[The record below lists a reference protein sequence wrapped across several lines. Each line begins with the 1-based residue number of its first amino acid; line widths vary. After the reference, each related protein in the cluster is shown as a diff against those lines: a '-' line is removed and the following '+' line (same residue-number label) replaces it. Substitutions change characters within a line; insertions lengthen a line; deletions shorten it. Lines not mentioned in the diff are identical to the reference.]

1 MGIKPTRPFQYIA
14 FFTVQLRTQEG
25 PAFVFI
31 GYDVFQDKVFQLG
44 LERDKLADTVLQNVY
59 RLVDHPFFQ
68 DYRGEG
74 FTLLIEEF
82 ETLADRMEKIVNPSG
97 GKVLYNR
104 ALTNEVIHPVLASM
118 ARSFGSAK

>member
-1 MGIKPTRPFQYIA
+1 M
-14 FFTVQLRTQEG
+14 
-25 PAFVFI
+25 FI

>member
-1 MGIKPTRPFQYIA
+1 MEIKPTRPFQYIA
-14 FFTVQLRTQEG
+14 FFTVELRTQEG

-44 LERDKLADTVLQNVY
+44 LERDKRADTVLQNVY
-59 RLVDHPFFQ
+59 RMVDHPFFQ

-82 ETLADRMEKIVNPSG
+82 ETLTDQMEKIVNPSG
-97 GKVLYNR
+97 GRVLYNC
-104 ALTNEVIHPVLASM
+104 ALTNEVIHSVLASM
-118 ARSFGSAK
+118 AQSLGQS